1 MIERDNLISLK
12 EVYINLLEDTDFL
25 SNKIKY
31 LKFDLE
37 KIQKS
42 LNLYYLID
50 DKTGDDEL
58 IKKIIDELIQ
68 VKSYINFTLKNEIIE
83 KIIELNQQIN
93 S

>member
-1 MIERDNLISLK
+1 MIEHENLISLK

-31 LKFDLE
+31 LKYDLE

-42 LNLYYLID
+42 LNLYYLIN

-58 IKKIIDELIQ
+58 VKKNIDDLIQ
-68 VKSYINFTLKNEIIE
+68 VISYINFTLKNEIIE